1 MSGRAVISLI
11 RWIRDWPAATLLL
24 TGAASAVLLSLAIAI
39 PLAYLFGSPLDHQY
53 LSILIAT
60 TLSVST
66 LVLMVLIAILRDY
79 RRTHKDITAE
89 NRALMESLA
98 LNKAILNTT
107 SDAILV
113 VDGDDRPVAFNRR
126 FVDLW
131 NIPGPLADRAR
142 RDPAFRT
149 AEFRAAVLHM
159 LTDPKA
165 FLRNSET
172 PYSQDETIVEDTLF
186 LKDGRRLMRYSS
198 PQRVEGDIIGRIWSF
213 HDITEL
219 HREKERLEVFRQLI
233 DGSHDALLIVDPL
246 TSEILDCNARAPEL
260 HGYERE
266 DFLSCRLIDINVGIS
281 DFTAWRQA
289 VQRIEEQGI
298 TMRIV
303 ENIRADGTVIP
314 LEITARAVH
323 VAGKRYIVASERD
336 FSERQAMDLAL
347 SAERDLAQQLFDIQD
362 TLLAVMEDGKLTSGN
377 LAFSRFLGVN
387 SFEEVEKHQLSLVD
401 RIVESTGY
409 LDRTTFRNW
418 LNGEEEA
425 STASRHLL
433 LRSPN
438 RLHVHT
444 FLARRQ
450 RLPSPDRRQLLAL
463 TDISELEAK
472 TREVEHL
479 AATDSLTGLLN
490 RSRFNV
496 ALEQQLYMVRR
507 YGSRFS
513 LAMFDLDGFKAI
525 NDEQGHL
532 VGDRVLTEIGRLL
545 RTRLRGGDMAAR
557 WGGDE
562 FMVLMP
568 ETDVQGARSVVS
580 DIRETMEEW
589 DFGLDQ
595 ILQGSFGI
603 SQATKDDSAETI
615 VGRVDEAM
623 YRAKRGGGRD
633 RIRVSFPV
641 ITEQ

>member
-1 MSGRAVISLI
+1 MISLI
-11 RWIRDWPAATLLL
+11 KWIRDWPAASLLL
-24 TGAASAVLLSLAIAI
+24 SGAVSAALLSLAIAI
-39 PLAYLFGSPLDHQY
+39 PLAYVLGSHLDSHY
-53 LSILIAT
+53 LIILIAT
-60 TLSVST
+60 SLSVST
-66 LVLMVLIAILRDY
+66 LVLVVLVAVLRDY

-98 LNKAILNTT
+98 LNKAVLNTT

-113 VDGDDRPVAFNRR
+113 VDRDDRPVAFNQR
-126 FVDLW
+126 FIDLW
-131 NIPGPLADRAR
+131 KVPSPLAERAR
-142 RDPAFRT
+142 RDPSFRT

-165 FLRNSET
+165 FLKNSET
-172 PYSQDETIVEDTLF
+172 LYSQDESIVEDTLF

-198 PQRVEGDIIGRIWSF
+198 PQRVEGEVIGRIWSF

-219 HREKERLEVFRQLI
+219 HREKERLEVFRRLI
-233 DGSHDALLIVDPL
+233 DGSHDALLIVDPI

-266 DFLSCRLIDINVGIS
+266 DFLSCRLIDINAGIS
-281 DFTAWRQA
+281 DFTSWQKA
-289 VQRIEEQGI
+289 VNKIEEQGM

-303 ENIRADGTVIP
+303 ENIRADGSIFP
-314 LEITARAVH
+314 LELTARAVH
-323 VAGKRYIVASERD
+323 VGGKRYIVASERD

-362 TLLAVMEDGKLTSGN
+362 TLLAVMQDGELASGN
-377 LAFSRFLGVN
+377 LAFSQFLGVN
-387 SFEEVEKHQLSLVD
+387 SFEEVQERGLSLID
-401 RIVESTGY
+401 RIVESSGY
-409 LDRTTFRNW
+409 MNRTTFRNW
-418 LNGEEEA
+418 LNGDEDA

-433 LRSPN
+433 LRSPDK
-438 RLHVHT
+438 LHVHT
-444 FLARRQ
+444 FLARRR
-450 RLPSPDRRQLLAL
+450 RLPSPDPRQLLAL

-562 FMVLMP
+562 FMILMP
-568 ETDVQGARSVVS
+568 ETDVHGARAVIK
-580 DIRETMEEW
+580 DIRESMEDW
-589 DFGLDQ
+589 DFGLDRFVH
-595 ILQGSFGI
+595 GSFGI
-603 SQATKDDSAETI
+603 SQATHDDSAETI

-623 YRAKRGGGRD
+623 YRAKRSGGSN

-641 ITEQ
+641 ITEK

>member
-1 MSGRAVISLI
+1 MINLI
-11 RWIRDWPAATLLL
+11 RWIRDWPTATLLL
-24 TGAASAVLLSLAIAI
+24 TGAACAVLLSLAIAV

-60 TLSVST
+60 SLSVST
-66 LVLMVLIAILRDY
+66 LVLAVLVAILRDY
-79 RRTHKDITAE
+79 RRTHKDITDE
-89 NRALMESLA
+89 NRALVESLA

-113 VDGDDRPVAFNRR
+113 VDRDDRPVAFNQR

-131 NIPGPLADRAR
+131 KIPGPLAERAR

-165 FLRNSET
+165 FLQNSET
-172 PYSQDETIVEDTLF
+172 LYSQDEAIVEDTLF
-186 LKDGRRLMRYSS
+186 LKDGRRLMRYSR
-198 PQRVEGDIIGRIWSF
+198 PQRVTGEIIGRIWSF

-233 DGSHDALLIVDPL
+233 DGSHDALLIVDPI
-246 TSEILDCNARAPEL
+246 TSEILDCNARAPDL
-260 HGYERE
+260 HGYQRE

-281 DFTAWRQA
+281 DTAAWRRA
-289 VQRIEEQGI
+289 VQQIEEQGM

-303 ENIRADGTVIP
+303 DNIRADGTVLP
-314 LEITARAVH
+314 LEITARSVQ

-336 FSERQAMDLAL
+336 VSERQAMDLAL
-347 SAERDLAQQLFDIQD
+347 SAERDLAKQLFDIQD
-362 TLLAVMEDGKLTSGN
+362 TLLAVMHDGELASCN
-377 LAFSRFLGVN
+377 LALSQFLGVN
-387 SFEEVEKHQLSLVD
+387 SPEEVKERGLSLSD
-401 RIVESTGY
+401 RVVESTGY
-409 LDRTTFRNW
+409 MNRATFSNW
-418 LNGEEEA
+418 LNDEANA

-433 LRSPN
+433 LRSPDK
-438 RLHVHT
+438 LHVHT
-444 FLARRQ
+444 FLARRR
-450 RLPSPDRRQLLAL
+450 RLPLPDRRQLLAL

-562 FMVLMP
+562 FMILMP
-568 ETDVQGARSVVS
+568 ETEVQGARSVVN
-580 DIRETMEEW
+580 DIRESMEEW

-595 ILQGSFGI
+595 ILHGSFGI
-603 SQATKDDSAETI
+603 SQATGDDSAETI

-623 YRAKRGGGRD
+623 YRAKRGGGSN

-641 ITEQ
+641 ITDH